1 MKMRI
6 VVVEDHAALRHGI
19 VDTID
24 REVDLMVCGQ
34 ADDVSSAL
42 DVVSAARPDL
52 VLIDLQLRSSSGIDL
67 IGQLRQ
73 RHPALLTVAMTMFD
87 QESFEKLARAAGAAG
102 FVSKQEGPA
111 RLLATIRA
119 ALDVGRASQAN
130 RHSSS
135 QNQPPAKAKS

>member
-6 VVVEDHAALRHGI
+6 VVVEDHVALRHGI
-19 VDTID
+19 IDTID

-42 DVVSAARPDL
+42 DVVSSARPDL

-87 QESFEKLARAAGAAG
+87 QESSEKLARAAGAAG

-111 RLLATIRA
+111 RLLETIRA
-119 ALDVGRASQAN
+119 ALDVGRASQTY

-135 QNQPPAKAKS
+135 QNQPPAKAK